1 MAADQS
7 TIGILWAGG
16 GRKWA
21 IGSSAS
27 VRPRGQETYPSGLNR
42 NNRGM
47 NTLAIVNPRCLLI
60 RVPLIRG

>member
-7 TIGILWAGG
+7 AIGILWAGG